1 VNARSSRTLQA
12 LGTLAITLYAATASG
27 SPPADPYAGCR
38 ERFARNADDY
48 DAAYCFYEVTFE
60 QRLWTEGAQLFEEL
74 IAQHPQNFWL
84 PLAYGHVYRGSDFD
98 RAVALYRR
106 AAESFRKAGHAE
118 GEILARSNL
127 RNVLFPRGRVEE
139 ATSET
144 ERVREI
150 GASVADPVLKARAWT
165 LEATHLQETG
175 GDLGLAYRLL
185 KQTEAALFP
194 DGPYRLKRSNLMQLG
209 LASVRLGQLD
219 EALHTFQRLHDL
231 AAAAGERLV
240 QANAQFNIL
249 NVSVE
254 RESSLPTA
262 GGPRKMLQLA
272 KSTLATAVSAQ
283 NREVT
288 VRSHAI
294 IAELLASEPSSRGE
308 AIHHADACLEI
319 AVRIRQPQDEAI
331 CAWIKASL
339 LRETEPAKATASER
353 QALAATARANS
364 PRTQAYSAGR
374 RMRFSWETNPR
385 HQAIRDSLAAIDAI
399 ETLRSLQD
407 NSESTADLF
416 STWTSDYYWLSGRL
430 LQESRPDDRE
440 LAFSITE
447 RMRARSLL
455 DAVERH
461 RSTPEKENVAA
472 KRRREVLEQI
482 ATVQRRL
489 MDPTMPQGERR
500 STLQTLERLELQEQ
514 EARRQVALEFPERAL
529 ASPSFATSAT
539 VQSTLAED
547 EAMLSFQ
554 VGLWKTY
561 EGSFGGGSWLTALTR
576 DGVSVH
582 RLPDRAALAPIV
594 PMFTG
599 LIGREDGLDQAS
611 AVRLFDELLREGL
624 SALPPRIKR
633 LILIP
638 DGPLHHLPFDA
649 LRSSRDAP
657 PLAARYELV
666 VAPSA
671 TLWHHW
677 RSNGSRPATRRALA
691 LADPALA
698 ISLRSDARERNTT
711 LHQGLRVGRL
721 PHARRESRALER
733 HFGTVEALV
742 GERASEMALK
752 QRNLLDYDILHFAA
766 HAIAD
771 DAHPD
776 RSAVLLAAG
785 TGSEDGLLQAREI
798 AGLDLQDRIVVLS
811 ACQTATGAVLS
822 GEGVM
827 SLARAFFE
835 AGARSV
841 IGSRWP
847 IRDEDAAAFFD
858 HFYRALAAG
867 ASLSEA
873 LTRAKAEA
881 IADGRPAA
889 AWASLVLL
897 GDGDFRPFPETR
909 QAAPSAH
916 WPLAAVA
923 LAVLVLA
930 GLAVFRVA
938 RQSRPASPVS

>member
-1 VNARSSRTLQA
+1 VNARRSRTLRA
-12 LGTLAITLYAATASG
+12 LGTLAVTLCAATASG

-38 ERFARNADDY
+38 QQFAKNADDY
-48 DAAYCFYEVTFE
+48 DAAYCFYEVTFQ
-60 QRLWTEGAQLFEEL
+60 QRLWTEGAQIFDEL
-74 IAQHPQNFWL
+74 IARHPQNFWL
-84 PLAYGHVYRGSDFD
+84 PLAYGHVYRGRDLD

-106 AAESFRKAGHAE
+106 SAESFRKAGHAE

-139 ATSET
+139 ATRET

-150 GASVADPVLKARAWT
+150 GASVADPLLKARAWT
-165 LEATHLQETG
+165 VEATHLQETG

-194 DGPYRLKRSNLMQLG
+194 NGPYRLKRSNLMQLG
-209 LASVRLGQLD
+209 LASVRLGQFD
-219 EALHTFQRLHDL
+219 EALHTFEKLQSL
-231 AAAAGERLV
+231 AAAAGEGLV

-249 NVSVE
+249 NISVE
-254 RESSLPTA
+254 REASLPTA
-262 GGPRKMLQLA
+262 SGPRKVLELA
-272 KSTLATAVSAQ
+272 RRTLETAISAQ

-288 VRSHAI
+288 LRTHLI
-294 IAELLASEPSSRGE
+294 IAELLATEPGSRAE

-319 AVRIRQPQDEAI
+319 AVRIRQPQDEAM
-331 CAWIKASL
+331 CAWTKASL
-339 LRETEPAKATASER
+339 LRETAPAKSTAAER

-385 HQAIRDSLAAIDAI
+385 PQAIRDSLAAIDAI

-407 NSESTADLF
+407 SSDSTADLF

-430 LQESRPDDRE
+430 LQESHSDDRD
-440 LAFSITE
+440 LAFSMTE

-455 DAVERH
+455 DALERN
-461 RSTPEKENVAA
+461 RSPAEKDHAAA
-472 KRRREVLEQI
+472 KHQRALLEQI

-489 MDPTMPQGERR
+489 MDPAMPQRERQT
-500 STLQTLERLELQEQ
+500 TLQTLEGLERQEQ
-514 EARRQVALEFPERAL
+514 EARRQVTIAFPNHAP
-529 ASPSFATSAT
+529 AGPSFVTRAT
-539 VQSTLAED
+539 VQTTLAKD

-561 EGSFGGGSWLTALTR
+561 DGAFGGGSWLTVVTR
-576 DGVSVH
+576 DAVTVH

-594 PMFTG
+594 PVFTG
-599 LIGREDGLDQAS
+599 LIEREDGLDRAS
-611 AVRLFDELLREGL
+611 AVRLYDDLLREGL
-624 SALPPRIKR
+624 SALPPLITR
-633 LILIP
+633 LIVVP

-649 LRSSRDAP
+649 LRSGRDAA

-677 RSNGSRPATRRALA
+677 RSHGSRPATRRALA
-691 LADPALA
+691 FADPDLA
-698 ISLRSDARERNTT
+698 ISLRSDARERNAT

-742 GERASEMALK
+742 GAGASEMALK
-752 QRNLLDYDILHFAA
+752 QRNLLNYDILHFAA
-766 HAIAD
+766 HAISD

-785 TGSEDGLLQAREI
+785 TDSEDGLLQAREI

-822 GEGVM
+822 GEGVL

-847 IRDEDAAAFFD
+847 IRDDDAAAFFD
-858 HFYRALAAG
+858 HFYRALAEG

-889 AWASLVLL
+889 AWASLMLL
-897 GDGDFRPFPETR
+897 GDGDFRPFPDARPATT
-909 QAAPSAH
+909 SAH
-916 WPLAAVA
+916 WPLAAA
-923 LAVLVLA
+923 GLAFLVLA
-930 GLAVFRVA
+930 GLAVSRVA
-938 RQSRPASPVS
+938 RQSPPPSRVS

>member
-1 VNARSSRTLQA
+1 VNARSSRTLRA
-12 LGTLAITLYAATASG
+12 FGILGITLYAATASG

-38 ERFARNADDY
+38 EQFARNADDY

-60 QRLWTEGAQLFEEL
+60 QRLWTEGAQLFEAL

-84 PLAYGHVYRGSDFD
+84 PLAYGHVYRGRDPD
-98 RAVALYRR
+98 RTVALYRR
-106 AAESFRKAGHAE
+106 SAESFRKAGHAE

-139 ATSET
+139 ATRET

-150 GASVADPVLKARAWT
+150 GASVADPLLKARAWT
-165 LEATHLQETG
+165 VEATHLQETG

-219 EALHTFQRLHDL
+219 EALHTFQRLHNL
-231 AAAAGERLV
+231 AAAAGEGLV

-249 NVSVE
+249 NISTE
-254 RESSLPTA
+254 RESSLPTP
-262 GGPRKMLQLA
+262 GGPRKVLELA
-272 KSTLATAVSAQ
+272 RSTLATAVSAQ

-288 VRSHAI
+288 LRTHSI
-294 IAELLASEPSSRGE
+294 IAELLASDRPSRAE
-308 AIHHADACLEI
+308 ALRHADACLEI
-319 AVRIRQPQDEAI
+319 AVQVRQPQDEAM

-339 LRETEPAKATASER
+339 LRETAPTKATAAER

-385 HQAIRDSLAAIDAI
+385 RQAIRDSLEAIDAI

-407 NSESTADLF
+407 SSDSTADLF

-455 DAVERH
+455 DAVERN
-461 RSTPEKENVAA
+461 RSTAEQDNAAA
-472 KRRREVLEQI
+472 KRRRVVLEQI

-489 MDPTMPQGERR
+489 MDPAMPPGERR
-500 STLQTLERLELQEQ
+500 TTLQTLEGLELQEQ
-514 EARRQVALEFPERAL
+514 EARRQVALAFPNHP
-529 ASPSFATSAT
+529 ASPSFATPAT
-539 VQSTLAED
+539 VQSALAED

-561 EGSFGGGSWLTALTR
+561 EGAFGGGSWLTVLTR

-599 LIGREDGLDQAS
+599 LIGREDGLEQAS
-611 AVRLFDELLREGL
+611 AVRLFNELLRDAL
-624 SALPPRIKR
+624 SALPSRIQR
-633 LILIP
+633 LILVP

-649 LRSSRDAP
+649 LRPSRDAP

-677 RSNGSRPATRRALA
+677 RSNGSRPATLRALA
-691 LADPALA
+691 FADPDLA
-698 ISLRSDARERNTT
+698 ISLRSDARERNAT

-811 ACQTATGAVLS
+811 ACQTATGTVLS
-822 GEGVM
+822 GEGVL

-847 IRDEDAAAFFD
+847 IRDDDAAAFFD
-858 HFYRALAAG
+858 HFYRALAEG

-873 LTRAKAEA
+873 LTRAKAKA

-897 GDGDFRPFPETR
+897 GDGDFRPFPEARPAT
-909 QAAPSAH
+909 PSAH
-916 WPLAAVA
+916 WQLAAVA
-923 LAVLVLA
+923 LVIVALG
-930 GLAVFRVA
+930 GLAVSRVA
-938 RQSRPASPVS
+938 RQSRPSSRA